1 MLTLTTAKQA
11 SRICKN
17 LQICISAIQHGWAKL
32 EQYGLIQMRQQL
44 SDFKAEFFKAL
55 AHPLRIS
62 ILDALRD
69 NELTVNE
76 ISQRFDVEPAN
87 ASQQLAVLRNRN
99 IVVTRK
105 EGANVYYSV
114 SDKSIFKLLDA
125 AKEIFNNHL
134 VNVRSM
140 LEEIHAAQP
149 NKAVR
154 RQTSQ
159 RAR

>member
-1 MLTLTTAKQA
+1 M
-11 SRICKN
+11 
-17 LQICISAIQHGWAKL
+17 CISADSNCLLRNVEGR
-32 EQYGLIQMRQQL
+32 MRQQL

-69 NELTVNE
+69 GELTVNE
-76 ISQRFDVEPAN
+76 ISQRFEVEPAN

-99 IVVTRK
+99 IVITRK

-134 VNVRSM
+134 VGVRSM
-140 LEEIHAAQP
+140 LEEIHGSGPA
-149 NKAVR
+149 KASR
-154 RQTSQ
+154 RQPAQ
-159 RAR
+159 RVR

>member
-1 MLTLTTAKQA
+1 
-11 SRICKN
+11 
-17 LQICISAIQHGWAKL
+17 
-32 EQYGLIQMRQQL
+32 MRQQL
-44 SDFKAEFFKAL
+44 SEFKADFFKAL

-69 NELTVNE
+69 GELTVNE
-76 ISQRFDVEPAN
+76 VSQRFDVEQAN

-125 AKEIFNNHL
+125 AKEIFNHHL
-134 VNVRSM
+134 VGVRSM
-140 LEEIHAAQP
+140 LEEIHAVAP
-149 NKAVR
+149 TKAAR
-154 RQTSQ
+154 RSASQ
-159 RAR
+159 RVR